1 MLSVLLLCSGPLN
14 VAIKVL
20 CLLPLLG
27 EAFGRTKFHAQSL
40 AQRRYG
46 KPKSYFVH
54 RCLETC
60 LSILGRPNLHDLHG
74 FALEHCFGCS
84 HSLESC
90 VLRMLPRRQDSASS
104 DNVAA
109 VTKSLQKIAVLL

>member
-1 MLSVLLLCSGPLN
+1 MMLRGLCIVVVKHAECVAPSCCSGPLN

-74 FALEHCFGCS
+74 FALEHCFDCS
-84 HSLESC
+84 HSLES
-90 VLRMLPRRQDSASS
+90 
-104 DNVAA
+104 
-109 VTKSLQKIAVLL
+109 